1 MGTRKAKAMASG
13 PRHYNRV
20 TKTAKH
26 KAPDAEDH
34 EVITIGRWEMDSRL
48 DNCCADKKWRLLSTT
63 GKLCDVNG
71 FHYSYKAITNVS
83 VGRSATSVVHDDGN
97 V

>member
-1 MGTRKAKAMASG
+1 
-13 PRHYNRV
+13 
-20 TKTAKH
+20 
-26 KAPDAEDH
+26 
-34 EVITIGRWEMDSRL
+34 MDSRL

-83 VGRSATSVVHDDGN
+83 VGRSATAVVHDDGN